1 MSSMNAHAVDASGNS
16 IDGTSGSTVDND
28 SATELSSNEFLDLMM
43 DELTHQDPTSADSS
57 DPTEY
62 LTQLAQMTSVEQEE
76 QTASAENLHSAM
88 SMVGAT
94 VTYTNSS
101 TGESVTGVVDS
112 VQVSDSTPTLT
123 IGDESGISLSSVTNI
138 EPTSS
143 SD

>member
-1 MSSMNAHAVDASGNS
+1 MSSMSAHAVDASGNS
-16 IDGTSGSTVDND
+16 IDGTDGSTVDNN

-76 QTASAENLHSAM
+76 QTASAENLQSAM

-123 IGDESGISLSSVTNI
+123 IDDQSGISLSSVTNV
-138 EPTSS
+138 EPTPSS
-143 SD
+143 N